1 MDKNHSARNPSINR
15 LNYSLTALMLVY
27 FVSRSELILS
37 GHVSIIQQVFRTI
50 MVAVF
55 AVLWFVSTMVR
66 LNNIGWRRAWI
77 LVFLSLYA
85 IEVYAK
91 LRGQSLVAGVEL
103 IVVLLVQ
110 LPLMLLPARER
121 HAPAGGPGL
130 TNH

>member
-1 MDKNHSARNPSINR
+1 
-15 LNYSLTALMLVY
+15 
-27 FVSRSELILS
+27 
-37 GHVSIIQQVFRTI
+37 
-50 MVAVF
+50 
-55 AVLWFVSTMVR
+55 MVR

-121 HAPAGGPGL
+121 PCSGGWPRSD
-130 TNH
+130 